1 MGSPFGLPSNY
12 TSSPLYMQYMYQ
24 MMQNA
29 MQQQQALFAQQQAAI
44 QSQQAQVQ
52 AQQQAQIAAQQQA
65 AAQQAVPAHQ
75 LPVDQTAIATT
86 QANGKKVHP
95 KDLVDDGKIS
105 GKKKFK
111 NFLKGVGKFFTGM
124 VCDENGKFSLKR
136 TLTTLA
142 VAAGATVLCVATG
155 GAAAPFLVAAGG
167 AIGAFQTGKGIY
179 KAATAKTDAEAELA
193 WQSIGSGTTAVVTAI
208 AGAKGAMKA
217 AGKVPASTT
226 PAQPAIPASHQ
237 IGSGASTGIWT
248 KVSNAASSAVKATKD
263 ALVAT
268 KDCYKIA
275 GNGVWEG
282 VKALRHP
289 MDAASQVKA
298 YWSNTM
304 RPNLQNTFN
313 AQKGFEAYADKTA
326 KKLNKNISEI
336 EVKINK
342 LNQEALNNP
351 TAARMTEIN
360 SEISSLR
367 AKLYAEQ
374 YKLNNVTKQ
383 TSSDIKTQQR
393 FYNKLRSEL
402 KKLDPEMLISD
413 GHGNSIR
420 IKDIIQINDEIL
432 NAIKSKDLRGV
443 NLRDKLD
450 ILKVTKEQI
459 ATMEKDGIQ
468 VPHKEL
474 LQKTIDSSLKA
485 TEKALRNYSYMPAV
499 KNTMKTTGLA
509 AGSVY
514 LATRDKTPDNQ
525 LTQEDLY
532 AQSLGFANAAEM
544 QNYLQA
550 LEAQEAAQAAA
561 GQQTGVNNGY
571 NSYNQ
576 YNPAAYNVFNSYMQQ
591 PTGNYLGF
599 NDLYVSPYPEYI

>member
-12 TSSPLYMQYMYQ
+12 TSNPLYMQYMYQ

-136 TLTTLA
+136 TLTTIA
-142 VAAGATVLCVATG
+142 VAAGATALCVATG
-155 GAAAPFLVAAGG
+155 GAATPFLVAAGG

-193 WQSIGSGTTAVVTAI
+193 WQSIGSGTTAVVTSI

-217 AGKVPASTT
+217 AGKAPTAAA
-226 PAQPAIPASHQ
+226 PAQPTVPASHQ
-237 IGSGASTGIWT
+237 IGSGASTGVWT

-268 KDCYKIA
+268 KDSFKIA
-275 GNGVWEG
+275 GKGIWDG
-282 VKALRHP
+282 TKALRHP
-289 MDAASQVKA
+289 MDAARQVGA
-298 YWSNTM
+298 YWTNTM

-326 KKLNKNISEI
+326 KKLNKNISDLEAQY
-336 EVKINK
+336 NK
-342 LNQEALNNP
+342 LNQEAMKNP
-351 TAARMTEIN
+351 TPERM
-360 SEISSLR
+360 
-367 AKLYAEQ
+367 AELQ
-374 YKLNNVTKQ
+374 KEVSDILNKIYIEKTKLNNVNGHTFETLSSQRQNILKQ
-383 TSSDIKTQQR
+383 I
-393 FYNKLRSEL
+393 EAW
-402 KKLDPEMLISD
+402 KKQDPEKIVSD
-413 GHGNSIR
+413 THGIT
-420 IKDIIQINDEIL
+420 IKV
-432 NAIKSKDLRGV
+432 KDAL
-443 NLRDKLD
+443 KLS
-450 ILKVTKEQI
+450 E
-459 ATMEKDGIQ
+459 E
-468 VPHKEL
+468 
-474 LQKTIDSSLKA
+474 SLKA
-485 TEKALRNYSYMPAV
+485 INGKDMRGVYLRDRLSRLYNLKDNMVKGSGMEKTILNEIKAAEKALTRYTYMPAV
-499 KNTMKTTGLA
+499 KNTMKTSGLA

-550 LEAQEAAQAAA
+550 LKAQEAAQAAA

>member
-1 MGSPFGLPSNY
+1 
-12 TSSPLYMQYMYQ
+12 
-24 MMQNA
+24 MQNA

-136 TLTTLA
+136 TLTTIA
-142 VAAGATVLCVATG
+142 VAAGATALCVATG

-289 MDAASQVKA
+289 MDAARQVGA
-298 YWSNTM
+298 YWTNTM

-326 KKLNKNISEI
+326 KKLNKNISDLEAQY
-336 EVKINK
+336 NK
-342 LNQEALNNP
+342 LNQEAMKNP
-351 TAARMTEIN
+351 TPERM
-360 SEISSLR
+360 
-367 AKLYAEQ
+367 AELQ
-374 YKLNNVTKQ
+374 KEVSDILNKIYIEKAKLNNVNGHTFETLSSQRQNILKQ
-383 TSSDIKTQQR
+383 I
-393 FYNKLRSEL
+393 EAL
-402 KKLDPEMLISD
+402 KKQDPEKIVSD
-413 GHGNSIR
+413 THGIT
-420 IKDIIQINDEIL
+420 IKV
-432 NAIKSKDLRGV
+432 K
-443 NLRDKLD
+443 D
-450 ILKVTKEQI
+450 ILKLRE
-459 ATMEKDGIQ
+459 E
-468 VPHKEL
+468 
-474 LQKTIDSSLKA
+474 SLKA
-485 TEKALRNYSYMPAV
+485 INGKDMRGVYLRDRLSRLYNLKDNMVKGSGMEKTILNEIKAAEKALTRYTYMPAV
-499 KNTMKTTGLA
+499 KNTMKTSGLA

-550 LEAQEAAQAAA
+550 LEAQKAAQAAA

-576 YNPAAYNVFNSYMQQ
+576 YNPAAYNLFNSYMQQ

>member
-12 TSSPLYMQYMYQ
+12 TSNPLYMQYMYQ

-95 KDLVDDGKIS
+95 KDIIDDGKIS

-155 GAAAPFLVAAGG
+155 GAATPFLVAAGG
-167 AIGAFQTGKGIY
+167 TMGLFQTGKGIY

-289 MDAASQVKA
+289 MDAARQVGA
-298 YWSNTM
+298 YWTNTM

-326 KKLNKNISEI
+326 KKLNKNISDLEAQY
-336 EVKINK
+336 NK
-342 LNQEALNNP
+342 LNQEAMKNP
-351 TAARMTEIN
+351 TPERM
-360 SEISSLR
+360 
-367 AKLYAEQ
+367 AELQ
-374 YKLNNVTKQ
+374 KEVSDILNKIYIEKAKLNNVNGHTFETLSSQRQNILKQ
-383 TSSDIKTQQR
+383 I
-393 FYNKLRSEL
+393 EAL
-402 KKLDPEMLISD
+402 KKQDPEKIVSD
-413 GHGNSIR
+413 THGIT
-420 IKDIIQINDEIL
+420 IKV
-432 NAIKSKDLRGV
+432 K
-443 NLRDKLD
+443 D
-450 ILKVTKEQI
+450 ILKLRE
-459 ATMEKDGIQ
+459 E
-468 VPHKEL
+468 
-474 LQKTIDSSLKA
+474 SLKA
-485 TEKALRNYSYMPAV
+485 INGKDMRGVYLRDRLSRLYNLKDNMVKGSGMEKTILNEIKAAEKALTRYTYMPAV
-499 KNTMKTTGLA
+499 KNTMKTSGLA

-550 LEAQEAAQAAA
+550 LEAQKAAQAA

-576 YNPAAYNVFNSYMQQ
+576 YNPAAYNLFNSYMQ
-591 PTGNYLGF
+591 PPAGNYLGF

>member
-12 TSSPLYMQYMYQ
+12 TSNPLYMQYMYQ

-136 TLTTLA
+136 TLTTIA
-142 VAAGATVLCVATG
+142 VAAGATALCVATG
-155 GAAAPFLVAAGG
+155 GAATPFLVAAGG

-193 WQSIGSGTTAVVTAI
+193 WQSIGSGTTAVVTSI

-217 AGKVPASTT
+217 AGKAPTAAA
-226 PAQPAIPASHQ
+226 PAQPTVPASHQ
-237 IGSGASTGIWT
+237 IGSGASTGVWT

-268 KDCYKIA
+268 KDSFKIA
-275 GNGVWEG
+275 GKGIWDG
-282 VKALRHP
+282 TKALRHP
-289 MDAASQVKA
+289 MDAARQVGA
-298 YWSNTM
+298 YWTNTM

-326 KKLNKNISEI
+326 KKLNKNISDLEAQY
-336 EVKINK
+336 NK
-342 LNQEALNNP
+342 LNQEAMKNP
-351 TAARMTEIN
+351 TPERM
-360 SEISSLR
+360 
-367 AKLYAEQ
+367 AELQ
-374 YKLNNVTKQ
+374 KEVSDILNKIYIEKTKLNNVNGHTFETLSSQRQNILKQ
-383 TSSDIKTQQR
+383 I
-393 FYNKLRSEL
+393 EAW
-402 KKLDPEMLISD
+402 KKQDPEKIVSD
-413 GHGNSIR
+413 THGIT
-420 IKDIIQINDEIL
+420 IKV
-432 NAIKSKDLRGV
+432 KDAL
-443 NLRDKLD
+443 KLS
-450 ILKVTKEQI
+450 E
-459 ATMEKDGIQ
+459 E
-468 VPHKEL
+468 
-474 LQKTIDSSLKA
+474 SLKA
-485 TEKALRNYSYMPAV
+485 INGKDMRGVYLRDRLSRLYNLKDNMVKGSGMEKTILNEIKAAEKALTRYTYMPAV
-499 KNTMKTTGLA
+499 KNTMKTSGLA

-550 LEAQEAAQAAA
+550 LKAQEAAQAAA

-576 YNPAAYNVFNSYMQQ
+576 YNPAAYNLFNSYMQP

>member
-12 TSSPLYMQYMYQ
+12 TSNPLYMQYMYQ

-289 MDAASQVKA
+289 MDAARQVGA
-298 YWSNTM
+298 YWTNTM

-326 KKLNKNISEI
+326 KKLNKNISDLEAQY
-336 EVKINK
+336 NK
-342 LNQEALNNP
+342 LNQEAMKNP
-351 TAARMTEIN
+351 TPERM
-360 SEISSLR
+360 
-367 AKLYAEQ
+367 AELQ
-374 YKLNNVTKQ
+374 KEVSDILNKIYIEKAKLNNVNGHTFETLSSQRQNILKQ
-383 TSSDIKTQQR
+383 I
-393 FYNKLRSEL
+393 EAL
-402 KKLDPEMLISD
+402 KKQDPEKIVSD
-413 GHGNSIR
+413 THGIT
-420 IKDIIQINDEIL
+420 IKV
-432 NAIKSKDLRGV
+432 K
-443 NLRDKLD
+443 D
-450 ILKVTKEQI
+450 ILKLSE
-459 ATMEKDGIQ
+459 E
-468 VPHKEL
+468 
-474 LQKTIDSSLKA
+474 SLKA
-485 TEKALRNYSYMPAV
+485 INGKDMRGVYLRDRLSRLYNLKDNMVKGSGMEKTILNEIKAAEKALTRYTYMPAV
-499 KNTMKTTGLA
+499 KNTMKTSGLA

>member
-1 MGSPFGLPSNY
+1 
-12 TSSPLYMQYMYQ
+12 
-24 MMQNA
+24 

-142 VAAGATVLCVATG
+142 VAAGATALCVATG

-289 MDAASQVKA
+289 MDAARQVGA
-298 YWSNTM
+298 YWTNTM

-326 KKLNKNISEI
+326 KKLNKNISDLEAQY
-336 EVKINK
+336 NK
-342 LNQEALNNP
+342 LNQEAMKNP
-351 TAARMTEIN
+351 TPERM
-360 SEISSLR
+360 
-367 AKLYAEQ
+367 AELQ
-374 YKLNNVTKQ
+374 KEVSDILNKIYIEKAKLNNVNGHTFETLSSQRQNILKQ
-383 TSSDIKTQQR
+383 I
-393 FYNKLRSEL
+393 EAL
-402 KKLDPEMLISD
+402 KKQDPEKIVSD
-413 GHGNSIR
+413 THGIT
-420 IKDIIQINDEIL
+420 IKV
-432 NAIKSKDLRGV
+432 K
-443 NLRDKLD
+443 D
-450 ILKVTKEQI
+450 ILKLRE
-459 ATMEKDGIQ
+459 E
-468 VPHKEL
+468 
-474 LQKTIDSSLKA
+474 SLKA
-485 TEKALRNYSYMPAV
+485 INGKDMRGVYLRDRLSRLYNLKDNMVKGSGMEKTILNEIKAAEKALTRYTYMPAV

-550 LEAQEAAQAAA
+550 LKAQEAAQAA

>member
-12 TSSPLYMQYMYQ
+12 TSNPLYMQYMYQ

-155 GAAAPFLVAAGG
+155 GAATPFLVAAGG

-289 MDAASQVKA
+289 MDAARQVGA
-298 YWSNTM
+298 YWTNTM

-326 KKLNKNISEI
+326 KKLNKNISDLEAQY
-336 EVKINK
+336 NK
-342 LNQEALNNP
+342 LNQEAMKNP
-351 TAARMTEIN
+351 TPERM
-360 SEISSLR
+360 
-367 AKLYAEQ
+367 AELQ
-374 YKLNNVTKQ
+374 KEVSDILNKIYIEKTKLNNVNGHTFETLSSQRQNILKQ
-383 TSSDIKTQQR
+383 I
-393 FYNKLRSEL
+393 EAW
-402 KKLDPEMLISD
+402 KKQDPEKIVSD
-413 GHGNSIR
+413 THGIT
-420 IKDIIQINDEIL
+420 IKV
-432 NAIKSKDLRGV
+432 KDAL
-443 NLRDKLD
+443 KLS
-450 ILKVTKEQI
+450 E
-459 ATMEKDGIQ
+459 E
-468 VPHKEL
+468 
-474 LQKTIDSSLKA
+474 SLKA
-485 TEKALRNYSYMPAV
+485 INGKDMRGVYLRDRLSRLYNLKDNMVKGSGMEKTILNEIKAAEKALTRYTYMPAV
-499 KNTMKTTGLA
+499 KNTMKTSGLA

-550 LEAQEAAQAAA
+550 LKAQEAAQAAA

-576 YNPAAYNVFNSYMQQ
+576 YNPAAYNLFNSYMQP

>member
-12 TSSPLYMQYMYQ
+12 TSNPLYMQYMYQ

-44 QSQQAQVQ
+44 QSQQAQAQ

-65 AAQQAVPAHQ
+65 ASQQAVPAHQ

-86 QANGKKVHP
+86 QSNGKKVHP

-111 NFLKGVGKFFTGM
+111 NFMKGVGKFFTGM

-136 TLTTLA
+136 TLTTIA
-142 VAAGATVLCVATG
+142 VAAGATALCVATG
-155 GAAAPFLVAAGG
+155 GAATPFLVAAGG

-179 KAATAKTDAEAELA
+179 KAATAKTDADAELA
-193 WQSIGSGTTAVVTAI
+193 WQSIGSGTTAVVTSI

-289 MDAASQVKA
+289 MDAARQVGA
-298 YWSNTM
+298 YWTNTM

-313 AQKGFEAYADKTA
+313 AQKGFEAYANKTA
-326 KKLNKNISEI
+326 KKLNKNISDLEAQY
-336 EVKINK
+336 NK
-342 LNQEALNNP
+342 LNQEAMKNP
-351 TAARMTEIN
+351 TPERM
-360 SEISSLR
+360 
-367 AKLYAEQ
+367 AELQ
-374 YKLNNVTKQ
+374 KEVSDILNKIYIEKAKLNNVNGHTFETLSSQRRNILKQ
-383 TSSDIKTQQR
+383 I
-393 FYNKLRSEL
+393 EAL
-402 KKLDPEMLISD
+402 KKQDPEKIVSD
-413 GHGNSIR
+413 THGIT
-420 IKDIIQINDEIL
+420 IKV
-432 NAIKSKDLRGV
+432 K
-443 NLRDKLD
+443 D
-450 ILKVTKEQI
+450 ILKLRE
-459 ATMEKDGIQ
+459 E
-468 VPHKEL
+468 
-474 LQKTIDSSLKA
+474 SLKA
-485 TEKALRNYSYMPAV
+485 INGKDMRGVYLRDRLSRLYNLKDNMVKGSGMEKTILNEIKAAEKALTRYTYMPAV
-499 KNTMKTTGLA
+499 KNTMKTSGLA

-550 LEAQEAAQAAA
+550 LEAQKAAQAAA

-576 YNPAAYNVFNSYMQQ
+576 YNPAAYNLFNSYMQP

-599 NDLYVSPYPEYI
+599 NDLYVSPFPEYI

>member
-12 TSSPLYMQYMYQ
+12 TSNPLYMQYMYQ

-86 QANGKKVHP
+86 QSNGKKVHP

-111 NFLKGVGKFFTGM
+111 NFMKGVGKFFTGM

-142 VAAGATVLCVATG
+142 VAAGATALCVATG
-155 GAAAPFLVAAGG
+155 GAATPFLVAAGG

-193 WQSIGSGTTAVVTAI
+193 WQSIGSGTTAVVTAV

-289 MDAASQVKA
+289 MDAARQVGA
-298 YWSNTM
+298 YWTNTM

-326 KKLNKNISEI
+326 KKLNKNISDLEAQY
-336 EVKINK
+336 NK
-342 LNQEALNNP
+342 LNQEAMKNP
-351 TAARMTEIN
+351 TPERM
-360 SEISSLR
+360 
-367 AKLYAEQ
+367 AELQ
-374 YKLNNVTKQ
+374 KEVSDILNKIYIEKTKLNNVNGHTFETLSSQRQNILKQ
-383 TSSDIKTQQR
+383 I
-393 FYNKLRSEL
+393 EAW
-402 KKLDPEMLISD
+402 KKQDPEKIVSD
-413 GHGNSIR
+413 THGIT
-420 IKDIIQINDEIL
+420 IKV
-432 NAIKSKDLRGV
+432 KDAL
-443 NLRDKLD
+443 KLS
-450 ILKVTKEQI
+450 E
-459 ATMEKDGIQ
+459 E
-468 VPHKEL
+468 
-474 LQKTIDSSLKA
+474 SLKA
-485 TEKALRNYSYMPAV
+485 INGKDMRGVYLRDRLSRLYNLKDNMVKGSGMEKTILNEIKAAEKALTRYTYMPAV
-499 KNTMKTTGLA
+499 KNTMKTSGLA

-550 LEAQEAAQAAA
+550 LKAQEAAQAAA

-576 YNPAAYNVFNSYMQQ
+576 YNPAAYNLFNSYMQP

>member
-12 TSSPLYMQYMYQ
+12 TSNPLYMQYMYQ

-142 VAAGATVLCVATG
+142 VAAGATALCVATG
-155 GAAAPFLVAAGG
+155 GAATPFLVAAGG

-289 MDAASQVKA
+289 MDAARQVGA
-298 YWSNTM
+298 YWTNTM

-326 KKLNKNISEI
+326 KKLNKNISDLEAQY
-336 EVKINK
+336 NK
-342 LNQEALNNP
+342 LNQEAMKNP
-351 TAARMTEIN
+351 TPERM
-360 SEISSLR
+360 
-367 AKLYAEQ
+367 AELQ
-374 YKLNNVTKQ
+374 KEVSDILNKIYIEKTKLNNVNGHTFETLSSQRQNILKQ
-383 TSSDIKTQQR
+383 I
-393 FYNKLRSEL
+393 EAW
-402 KKLDPEMLISD
+402 KKQDPEKIVSD
-413 GHGNSIR
+413 THGIT
-420 IKDIIQINDEIL
+420 IKV
-432 NAIKSKDLRGV
+432 KDAL
-443 NLRDKLD
+443 KLS
-450 ILKVTKEQI
+450 E
-459 ATMEKDGIQ
+459 E
-468 VPHKEL
+468 
-474 LQKTIDSSLKA
+474 SLKA
-485 TEKALRNYSYMPAV
+485 INGKDMRGVYLRDRLSRLYNLKDNMVKGSGMEKTILNEIKAAEKALTRYTYMPAV
-499 KNTMKTTGLA
+499 KNTMKTSGLA

-550 LEAQEAAQAAA
+550 LKAQEAAQAAA

-576 YNPAAYNVFNSYMQQ
+576 YNPAAYNLFNSYMQP

>member
-12 TSSPLYMQYMYQ
+12 TSNPLYMQYMYQ

-95 KDLVDDGKIS
+95 KDIIDDGKIS

-142 VAAGATVLCVATG
+142 VAAGATALCVATG

-289 MDAASQVKA
+289 MDAARQVGA
-298 YWSNTM
+298 YWTNTM

-326 KKLNKNISEI
+326 KKLNKNISDLEAQY
-336 EVKINK
+336 NK
-342 LNQEALNNP
+342 LNQEAMKNP
-351 TAARMTEIN
+351 TPERM
-360 SEISSLR
+360 
-367 AKLYAEQ
+367 AELQ
-374 YKLNNVTKQ
+374 KEVSDILNKIYIEKAKLNNVNGHTFETLSSQRQNILKQ
-383 TSSDIKTQQR
+383 I
-393 FYNKLRSEL
+393 EAW
-402 KKLDPEMLISD
+402 KKQDPEKIVSD
-413 GHGNSIR
+413 THGIT
-420 IKDIIQINDEIL
+420 IKV
-432 NAIKSKDLRGV
+432 KDAL
-443 NLRDKLD
+443 KLS
-450 ILKVTKEQI
+450 E
-459 ATMEKDGIQ
+459 E
-468 VPHKEL
+468 
-474 LQKTIDSSLKA
+474 SLKA
-485 TEKALRNYSYMPAV
+485 INGKDMRGVYLRDRLSRLYNLKDNMVKGSGMEKTILNEIKAAEKALTRYTYMPAV
-499 KNTMKTTGLA
+499 KNTMKTSGLA

-550 LEAQEAAQAAA
+550 LKAQEAAQAAA

-576 YNPAAYNVFNSYMQQ
+576 YNPAAYNLFNSYMQP

>member
-12 TSSPLYMQYMYQ
+12 TSNPLYMQYMYQ

-142 VAAGATVLCVATG
+142 VAAGATALCVATG
-155 GAAAPFLVAAGG
+155 GAATPFLVAAGG

-193 WQSIGSGTTAVVTAI
+193 WQSIGSGTTAVVTAV

-289 MDAASQVKA
+289 MDAARQVGA
-298 YWSNTM
+298 YWTNTM

-326 KKLNKNISEI
+326 KKLNKNISDLEAQY
-336 EVKINK
+336 NK
-342 LNQEALNNP
+342 LNQEAMKNP
-351 TAARMTEIN
+351 TPERM
-360 SEISSLR
+360 
-367 AKLYAEQ
+367 AELQ
-374 YKLNNVTKQ
+374 KEVSDILNKIYIEKTKLNNVNGHTFETLSSQRQNILKQ
-383 TSSDIKTQQR
+383 I
-393 FYNKLRSEL
+393 EAW
-402 KKLDPEMLISD
+402 KKQDPEKIVSD
-413 GHGNSIR
+413 THGIT
-420 IKDIIQINDEIL
+420 IKV
-432 NAIKSKDLRGV
+432 KDAL
-443 NLRDKLD
+443 KLS
-450 ILKVTKEQI
+450 E
-459 ATMEKDGIQ
+459 E
-468 VPHKEL
+468 
-474 LQKTIDSSLKA
+474 SLKA
-485 TEKALRNYSYMPAV
+485 INGKDMRGVYLRDRLSRLYNLKDNMVKGSGMEKTILNEIKAAEKALTRYTYMPAV
-499 KNTMKTTGLA
+499 KNTMKTSGLA

-550 LEAQEAAQAAA
+550 LKAQEAAQAAA

-576 YNPAAYNVFNSYMQQ
+576 YNPAAYNLFNSYMQP

>member
-12 TSSPLYMQYMYQ
+12 TSNPLYMQYMYQ

-52 AQQQAQIAAQQQA
+52 AQQQAQIAAQQQ

-136 TLTTLA
+136 TLTTIA
-142 VAAGATVLCVATG
+142 VAAGATALCVATG
-155 GAAAPFLVAAGG
+155 GAATPFLVAAGG

-248 KVSNAASSAVKATKD
+248 KVSNVASNAVNATKD

-275 GNGVWEG
+275 GKGIWDG
-282 VKALRHP
+282 AKALRHP

-304 RPNLQNTFN
+304 QPNLKNTFN

-326 KKLNKNISEI
+326 KKLNKNISDLEAQY
-336 EVKINK
+336 NK
-342 LNQEALNNP
+342 LNQEAMKNP
-351 TAARMTEIN
+351 TPERM
-360 SEISSLR
+360 
-367 AKLYAEQ
+367 AELQ
-374 YKLNNVTKQ
+374 KEVSDILNKIYIEKTKLNNVNGHTFETLSSQRQNILKQ
-383 TSSDIKTQQR
+383 I
-393 FYNKLRSEL
+393 EAW
-402 KKLDPEMLISD
+402 KKQDPEKIVSD
-413 GHGNSIR
+413 THGIT
-420 IKDIIQINDEIL
+420 IKV
-432 NAIKSKDLRGV
+432 KDAL
-443 NLRDKLD
+443 KLS
-450 ILKVTKEQI
+450 E
-459 ATMEKDGIQ
+459 E
-468 VPHKEL
+468 
-474 LQKTIDSSLKA
+474 SLKA
-485 TEKALRNYSYMPAV
+485 INGKDMRGVYLRDRLSRLYNLKDNMVKGSGMEKTILNEIKAAEKALTRYTYMPAV

-509 AGSVY
+509 TGSVY

-550 LEAQEAAQAAA
+550 LEAQEAAQTA

-576 YNPAAYNVFNSYMQQ
+576 YNPAAYNLFNSYMQP

-599 NDLYVSPYPEYI
+599 NELYVSPFPEYI